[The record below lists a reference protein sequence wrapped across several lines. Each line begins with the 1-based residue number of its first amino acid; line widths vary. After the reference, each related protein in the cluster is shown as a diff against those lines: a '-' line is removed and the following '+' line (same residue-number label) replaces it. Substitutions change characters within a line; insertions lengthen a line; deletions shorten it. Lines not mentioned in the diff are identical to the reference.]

1 VRSAYVLL
9 LAANLV
15 YATSYVVTR
24 VVLGDLPP
32 AFLALVRLVVG
43 AAILVPIARVL
54 EPPVE
59 TSNKWGA
66 PIWPPTPP
74 ERSAAPRQSRGAP
87 RRRDSFTGPAR
98 SDAWRIAWMGV
109 VGFAGA
115 FALSHWGLARSTAT
129 NAALLIIVE
138 PLSIMAL
145 SPLLLGERLR
155 RREVA
160 GGALALLGAVLVVLN
175 GVPGLTLALAPHW
188 RGDLLLVLAGLAY
201 GAYTLIGRAVLARHS
216 PLVVTARS
224 IVWGAVVMLPL
235 AGAEWLSGARPVL
248 SPGAV
253 VGALYLAIVITA
265 FGYLLWNWVLARV
278 SAPQVAIFV
287 TVQPIGGAVLGV
299 VLLGEP
305 LTVFT
310 VAGAVLIVLGL
321 WLTVTGRN

>member
-1 VRSAYVLL
+1 VRPAYALL

-15 YATSYVVTR
+15 YATSYVATR
-24 VVLGDLPP
+24 VVLDDLPP
-32 AFLALVRLVVG
+32 ALLALVRLVVG
-43 AAILVPIARVL
+43 AAILVPVARAL
-54 EPPVE
+54 EPAVR
-59 TSNKWGA
+59 A
-66 PIWPPTPP
+66 
-74 ERSAAPRQSRGAP
+74 
-87 RRRDSFTGPAR
+87 PAR
-98 SDAWRIAWMGV
+98 GDAWRIAWMGV

-201 GAYTLIGRAVLARHS
+201 GAYTLIGRGVLARHS

-224 IVWGAVVMLPL
+224 IVWGAVVMVPL
-235 AGAEWLSGARPVL
+235 AGAEWLGGARPVL

-253 VGALYLAIVITA
+253 AGALYLAVVITA

-299 VLLGEP
+299 TLLHEP

-310 VAGAVLIVLGL
+310 LVGAALIVLGL
-321 WLTVTGRN
+321 CLTVTGQD

>member
-1 VRSAYVLL
+1 VRSAYALL
-9 LAANLV
+9 FAANLV

-32 AFLALVRLVVG
+32 ALLALVRLVVG
-43 AAILVPIARVL
+43 AAILVPIVRVL
-54 EPPVE
+54 APPAGM
-59 TSNKWGA
+59 S
-66 PIWPPTPP
+66 
-74 ERSAAPRQSRGAP
+74 ERG
-87 RRRDSFTGPAR
+87 
-98 SDAWRIAWMGV
+98 DAWRIAWMGV

-145 SPLLLGERLR
+145 SPLLLGEHLR

-160 GGALALLGAVLVVLN
+160 GGVLALLGAVLVVLN
-175 GVPGLTLALAPHW
+175 GVPGLALALAPHW
-188 RGDLLLVLAGLAY
+188 RGDLLLVLAGVAY

-224 IVWGAVVMLPL
+224 IMWGAVVMVPL
-235 AGAEWLSGARPVL
+235 AVAEWLGGARPTL
-248 SPGAV
+248 GPGAV
-253 VGALYLAIVITA
+253 VGALYLAVVITA

-321 WLTVTGRN
+321 WLTVTGRE

>member
-1 VRSAYVLL
+1 VRSASALL
-9 LAANLV
+9 FAANLV
-15 YATSYVVTR
+15 YATSYVATR
-24 VVLGDLPP
+24 VVLDDLPP

-43 AAILVPIARVL
+43 AAILVPIARAL
-54 EPPVE
+54 EKPVR
-59 TSNKWGA
+59 A
-66 PIWPPTPP
+66 
-74 ERSAAPRQSRGAP
+74 
-87 RRRDSFTGPAR
+87 PAR
-98 SDAWRIAWMGV
+98 GDAWRIVWMGV

-175 GVPGLTLALAPHW
+175 GVPGLTLVLAPHW

-224 IVWGAVVMLPL
+224 IVWGAVVMVRL
-235 AGAEWLSGARPVL
+235 GGARPVL
-248 SPGAV
+248 SPAAV
-253 VGALYLAIVITA
+253 GGALYLAVVITA

-278 SAPQVAIFV
+278 SAPRVAIFV

-299 VLLGEP
+299 VLLREP

-321 WLTVTGRN
+321 WLTVRGRD

>member
-1 VRSAYVLL
+1 MRSAYALL

-24 VVLGDLPP
+24 VALGDLPP

-54 EPPVE
+54 EPPSA
-59 TSNKWGA
+59 TS
-66 PIWPPTPP
+66 
-74 ERSAAPRQSRGAP
+74 ERG
-87 RRRDSFTGPAR
+87 
-98 SDAWRIAWMGV
+98 DAWRIAWMGV

-160 GGALALLGAVLVVLN
+160 GGVLALLGAVLVVLN
-175 GVPGLTLALAPHW
+175 GVPGLTHALAPHW

-216 PLVVTARS
+216 PLAVTARS
-224 IVWGAVVMLPL
+224 IVWGAVVMVPL
-235 AGAEWLSGARPVL
+235 AVAEWLGGARPML

-253 VGALYLAIVITA
+253 VGALYLAVVITA

-321 WLTVTGRN
+321 WLTVTGRE

>member
-1 VRSAYVLL
+1 VRSAYALL
-9 LAANLV
+9 FAANLV

-43 AAILVPIARVL
+43 AAILVPIARRL
-54 EPPVE
+54 EPPAVTSARVE
-59 TSNKWGA
+59 ERHGFAGALPSARGVWGA
-66 PIWPPTPP
+66 ISGP
-74 ERSAAPRQSRGAP
+74 
-87 RRRDSFTGPAR
+87 PAR
-98 SDAWRIAWMGV
+98 TDDWRIAWMGA

-160 GGALALLGAVLVVLN
+160 GGGLALLGAVLVVLN
-175 GVPGLTLALAPHW
+175 GVPGFTHALAPHW

-216 PLVVTARS
+216 PLAVTARS
-224 IVWGAVVMLPL
+224 IVWGAVVMVPL
-235 AGAEWLSGARPVL
+235 AVAEWLGGARPLL

-253 VGALYLAIVITA
+253 VGALYLAVVITA

-278 SAPQVAIFV
+278 GAPQVAIFV
-287 TVQPIGGAVLGV
+287 TVQPIGGAVLGI

-310 VAGAVLIVLGL
+310 VTGAVLIVLGL